1 MLGIDK
7 KLVLDG
13 SRGVFWPPRCLFWRK
28 LAKISKFLKFVF
40 PAGSSLYAAG
50 NDVGPIFSCSPDPGD
65 AFCTVARLHNSFSDD
80 SRGFEKNP
88 SENDCK
94 IGDDRNS

>member
-1 MLGIDK
+1 MCFLAILMLI
-7 KLVLDG
+7 
-13 SRGVFWPPRCLFWRK
+13 
-28 LAKISKFLKFVF
+28 LAKFRKKFENPKFQN

-50 NDVGPIFSCSPDPGD
+50 NDVGPIFLCSPDPGD

-80 SRGFEKNP
+80 SGSFEKKT